1 MSAVAAS
8 ARTSGATV
16 RAATWADA
24 EPLSQTLGRAFHD
37 DPLICHFLSDPA
49 SRPQKMP
56 RIFKLLLKLGVG
68 YGACHVTSGYE
79 AAALWRPPSQWHL
92 PFWQYITNGPELL
105 GVFGFDAFRVMT
117 TMDVIEK
124 VHPKKPHWYLQV
136 IGTDPVKQG
145 KGFGSL
151 IMRNQLAIA
160 DAQGMPAYLESSKES
175 NVPIYK
181 AFGFQVTG
189 EIRIPDGPVLY
200 PMWRDVGA
208 KPA

>member
-1 MSAVAAS
+1 MSAAAS
-8 ARTSGATV
+8 ARTTGASV
-16 RAATWADA
+16 RVATWADA
-24 EPLSQTLGRAFHD
+24 EPLSQTLARAFHD
-37 DPLICHFLSDPA
+37 DPLICHFIADAAARPA
-49 SRPQKMP
+49 KMP

-79 AAALWRPPSQWHL
+79 AATLWRPPNQWHL

-105 GVFGFDAFRVMT
+105 GVFGFDALRVIT

-151 IMRNQLAIA
+151 IMRHQLAVA
-160 DAQGMPAYLESSKES
+160 DQQGVPAYLESSKES
-175 NVPIYK
+175 NIPIYK
-181 AFGFQVTG
+181 SFGFEVTG
-189 EIRIPDGPVLY
+189 EIRIPNGPVLY
-200 PMWRDVGA
+200 PMWRNVGA
-208 KPA
+208 GPA